1 MPTLN
6 EILAEFRSA
15 ANRQLEAM
23 IEEDL
28 NTLKGFLSSLSTIP
42 AISSCVLYGPR
53 LDNLL
58 IVVDS
63 KKYDREVREKV
74 LNSLK
79 EYEKRGLFFQSLIIK
94 SKDWLMREVKNYE
107 EGAFNRDLHDN
118 PIPFFI
124 GATPFDK
131 DPSFLEEIGREFFRR
146 FNYDLGRV
154 WREIQLYKRRLYK
167 NEGASISPTL
177 TFYLSQNTIPKVKR
191 HP

>member
-6 EILAEFRSA
+6 EILAELRSA

-23 IEEDL
+23 VGDDL
-28 NTLKGFLSSLSTIP
+28 NTLKGFLTSLSRIP

-63 KKYDREVREKV
+63 KEYDRDVREK
-74 LNSLK
+74 LIHSLK
-79 EYEKRGLFFQSLIIK
+79 EYERKGLYFQNIIIK

-146 FNYDLGRV
+146 FNYDLGKV
-154 WREIQLYKRRLYK
+154 WSEVQLYKRKLHKR
-167 NEGASISPTL
+167 EGVTLSPTL
-177 TFYLSQNTIPKVKR
+177 TFYISQSPTPKVKR
-191 HP
+191 